1 MRILVTG
8 ATGFVGQRLVEEFR
22 RQGHTLAALSRDPES
37 AKRRLPALDQ
47 AFGWNPLQ
55 ELPPAEAFS
64 GIDAVVHLAGETVT
78 GRWTEDKMQLI
89 RDSRVVGTANL
100 IKAMVRLETR
110 PQVMVSASA
119 IGYYGDRG
127 EEELTEDSAPGND
140 FLAGVCQE
148 WEKEAGKVEWG
159 GVRSARVRVGIVLGP
174 GGGALGAMLLPFKL
188 GAGGPLGS
196 GRQWWSWV
204 HRDDLVG
211 LILHLIEHP
220 DFSGAVNGTAPE
232 AVRQKDFAKALGR
245 VLWRPAV
252 LPAPA
257 FALKLALGGFS
268 AELLS
273 SKRVLPRNASGL
285 GFRFRYPQLE
295 AALRQV
301 LER

>member
-8 ATGFVGQRLVEEFR
+8 ATGFVGRRLVEEFR
-22 RQGHTLAALSRDPES
+22 RQGHTLAALSRDPEE
-37 AKRRLPALDQ
+37 ARRDLPGLDQ
-47 AFGWNPLQ
+47 AYRWNPLH
-55 ELPPAEAFS
+55 ELPPVDAF
-64 GIDAVVHLAGETVT
+64 GGVDAVVHLAGETVT
-78 GRWTEDKMQLI
+78 GRWTEEKKQAI
-89 RDSRVVGTANL
+89 RESRVLGTANL
-100 IKAMVRLETR
+100 VKAIVRLETK

-127 EEELTEDSAPGND
+127 DEELTEDSAPGED
-140 FLAGVCQE
+140 FLAEVCQE
-148 WEKEAGKVEWG
+148 WEQESGKVEWG
-159 GVRSARVRVGIVLGP
+159 GVRSVRVRVGIVLGP

-204 HRDDLVG
+204 HRDDLIA

-220 DFSGAVNGTAPE
+220 DFSGAVNATGPE
-232 AVRQKDFAKALGR
+232 PARQKEFAKVLGR

-257 FALKLALGGFS
+257 FALKIVLGGFS
-268 AELLS
+268 TELLS
-273 SKRVLPRNASGL
+273 SKRVLPRTARDL

-295 AALRQV
+295 AALRQA
-301 LER
+301 LGR